1 MEILATLIAVIAG
14 AVGFLIA
21 SFWYRP
27 IIRYKE
33 IRSQIMADLVFY
45 ANAISP
51 DGLND
56 DMKLRFEKR
65 TEVNRIRA
73 AELAAITVE
82 LPCWYKKFLENRN
95 ENPGL
100 AHSELI
106 GLSNT
111 FEFEAASKRMEKI
124 QQLLRV
130 EPRVVI

>member
-1 MEILATLIAVIAG
+1 MEILATLIAVISG
-14 AVGFLIA
+14 AIGYLIA

-27 IIRYKE
+27 TIRYKE

-45 ANAISP
+45 ANAIIAE
-51 DGLND
+51 GLNEE
-56 DMKLRFEKR
+56 MKLRFEKR
-65 TEVNRIRA
+65 TEVNRMRA

-82 LPCWYKKFLENRN
+82 LPCWYKQFLEKRN
-95 ENPGL
+95 EHPGQ

-124 QQLLRV
+124 QQLLRI